1 MMKNKSYNQ
10 KIVIDPTRNRMSLK
24 RRTKNRGLDIKQG
37 RYTKNMLTSQ
47 TLKNEMGATIHH
59 K

>member
-1 MMKNKSYNQ
+1 
-10 KIVIDPTRNRMSLK
+10 
-24 RRTKNRGLDIKQG
+24 LDIKQG

-59 K
+59 KWWYDWKSLMIELERDYLWETSKK